1 MNILN
6 QLKRFWRTA
15 GVVSVVFAAGTDIQ
29 SLDAQAF
36 ILKSV
41 TVDNDLP
48 EEKTDGFISVDSDSI
63 NLSNNDAFV
72 NTFPGNYSDRASYQE
87 LVSSIY
93 KSSIVRDFLTSVTLL
108 ALVLGN
114 SRFSFI
120 NASGSVVFARPNIS
134 NDSLLIDSTS
144 I

>member
-1 MNILN
+1 MNVLN
-6 QLKRFWRTA
+6 QLKKLWKTA
-15 GVVSVVFAAGTDIQ
+15 EVVSVVFEASTDIQ

-41 TVDNDLP
+41 PVDHDLP
-48 EEKTDGFISVDSDSI
+48 GGKSDGFTGVDSDSI
-63 NLSNNDAFV
+63 NLSKN
-72 NTFPGNYSDRASYQE
+72 NTFANIFLGNYSDISTYQK
-87 LVSSIY
+87 LVSSGY
-93 KSSIVRDFLTSVTLL
+93 KSGIVRDFLTSITLL

-114 SRFSFI
+114 NRFSSI
-120 NASGSVVFARPNIS
+120 DASGSVVLARPNIF